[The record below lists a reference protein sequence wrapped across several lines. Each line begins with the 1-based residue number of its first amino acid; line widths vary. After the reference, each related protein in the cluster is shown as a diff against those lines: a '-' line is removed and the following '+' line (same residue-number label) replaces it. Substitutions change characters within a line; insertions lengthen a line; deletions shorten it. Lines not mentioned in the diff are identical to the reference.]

1 MTTLEEKLQQL
12 REEWLSNPAKRKII
26 EVRAKLLK
34 MSSPKTPATF
44 EEAKELFNDTP

>member
-1 MTTLEEKLQQL
+1 MSNIDDKLKEL
-12 REEWLSNPAKRKII
+12 RKEWLANPAKRKII

-44 EEAKELFNDTP
+44 EEAKNLFS